1 MNKDDYAIREVERN
15 RAYRDAYESPEA
27 KKWLES
33 LTPEARLH
41 AQELGL
47 LEPRLDWAVNGHSID
62 QLVGENEPRE
72 EGDFNQGPL
81 SVVERR
87 RMKRS
92 GSDSSTAR
100 NRKLLRAFLQR
111 NGNPRLTWSAIRYLQ
126 GNGSL
131 ESHARAIGMSKQD
144 FHYHVRQLERL
155 FGLPPMSNQ
164 RSEKSRNTNR
174 LAQLGRVLNLNFD
187 LTPTEYEH

>member
-1 MNKDDYAIREVERN
+1 MNHDDYASRESSRN
-15 RAYRDAYESPEA
+15 RGYRSAYESAEA

-33 LTPEARLH
+33 LSPESRAR

-47 LEPRLDWAVNGHSID
+47 LEPRLDWAASGHSID
-62 QLVGENEPRE
+62 QLVGDNEPRID
-72 EGDFNQGPL
+72 GCFDMGPL
-81 SVVERR
+81 SVVEKKRQ
-87 RMKRS
+87 KRS
-92 GSDSSTAR
+92 GADVSTEH
-100 NRKLLRAFLQR
+100 NRKLIQAFLQR
-111 NGNPRLTWSAIRYLQ
+111 NGNPRLTWAAIRYLQ

-174 LAQLGRVLNLNFD
+174 LAQLGRVLNVNFD

>member
-1 MNKDDYAIREVERN
+1 MNHDDYASRESSRN
-15 RAYRDAYESPEA
+15 RGYRSAYESAEA

-33 LTPEARLH
+33 LSPESRAR

-47 LEPRLDWAVNGHSID
+47 LEPRLDWAASGHSID
-62 QLVGENEPRE
+62 QLVGDNEPRID
-72 EGDFNQGPL
+72 GCFDMGPL
-81 SVVERR
+81 SVVEKKRQ
-87 RMKRS
+87 KRS
-92 GSDSSTAR
+92 GADVSTEH
-100 NRKLLRAFLQR
+100 NRKLIQAFLQR
-111 NGNPRLTWSAIRYLQ
+111 NGNPRLTWAAIRYLQ

-174 LAQLGRVLNLNFD
+174 LAQLARVLNVNFD